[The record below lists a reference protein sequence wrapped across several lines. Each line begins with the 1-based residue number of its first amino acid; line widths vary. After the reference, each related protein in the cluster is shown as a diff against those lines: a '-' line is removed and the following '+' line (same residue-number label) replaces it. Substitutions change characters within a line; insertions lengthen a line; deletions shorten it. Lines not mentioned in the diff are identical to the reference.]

1 MDDELVIRQVRP
13 VPHGRLLIS
22 PFEASEDFTQACWQ
36 SNEAIITSP
45 SDLFYSITR
54 AGEEVVRLIVVDHP
68 EVDTGYGIPGAGAW
82 WDTRRSAPR
91 GIGNI
96 VDIEH
101 RRVQVRLIYP
111 LVGFPAMCVL
121 N

>member
-54 AGEEVVRLIVVDHP
+54 AGEEVARLIVVDP
-68 EVDTGYGIPGAGAW
+68 PRLIPDTGSRKPVPGW
-82 WDTRRSAPR
+82 KSSSWK
-91 GIGNI
+91 
-96 VDIEH
+96 
-101 RRVQVRLIYP
+101 
-111 LVGFPAMCVL
+111 
-121 N
+121 